1 MSKEKALQYHSQFP
15 SGKLSIKVTKPV
27 STPSE
32 LSLAYTPGVA
42 EPCLAIEDNPQMAYL
57 YTNKSN
63 LVAIISNGT
72 AVLGLG
78 DIGAL
83 ASKPVMEGK
92 SALFKKYAGVDA
104 FDIEVDEKDQ
114 QKLVEIIA
122 AISPTFGG
130 INLEDIKAPEC
141 FFIESELIKR
151 LNIPVFHDDQHGTAI
166 VATAGVKNACD
177 IQGKKLENCK
187 IVVSGAG
194 AGAIATMNMMVI
206 AGAKRENFYVFDTKG
221 LITKQRQDLNEFKEP
236 YAQSGGDVSLNDA
249 LVGCDIFLGLSK
261 GNLLSGDMLRSM
273 ADKPIIFAMA
283 NPNPEILP
291 LDAKIAS
298 PDAIVATGRSDFPN
312 QVNNSLCFP
321 YLFRGVL
328 DVQASCINDEMKL
341 ACVNA
346 ISALTKEEVP
356 AEIQALYGRKLSFGP
371 DYIIP
376 SQFDPRLYAR
386 VATAVAEAAIKTKVA
401 RNKDFDL
408 ANYAKFLEQRLEV

>member
-1 MSKEKALQYHSQFP
+1 MSKEKALKYHAEFP

-27 STPSE
+27 STPTE
-32 LSLAYTPGVA
+32 LSWAYTPGVA
-42 EPCLAIEDNPQMAYL
+42 EPCLAIENNPQTAYM

-114 QKLVEIIA
+114 QKLVDIIA

-141 FFIESELIKR
+141 FYVESELIKR

-166 VATAGVKNACD
+166 VAAAGVKNACE
-177 IQGKKLENCK
+177 IQGKTLENCK

-194 AGAIATMNMMVI
+194 AGAIATMNMMVLI
-206 AGAKRENFYVFDTKG
+206 GAKRESFYVFDTKG
-221 LITKQRQDLNEFKEP
+221 LITKQRSDLNEFKEP
-236 YAQSGGDVSLNDA
+236 YAQSGGDVSLTDA
-249 LVGCDIFLGLSK
+249 LAGCDIFVGLSK
-261 GNLLSGDMLRSM
+261 GNLLTADMLRSM

-283 NPNPEILP
+283 NPTPEILP
-291 LDAKIAS
+291 PDAKIAR

-321 YLFRGVL
+321 HLFRAAL
-328 DVQASCINDEMKL
+328 DTQASVINDEMKI
-341 ACVNA
+341 ACVHA
-346 ISALTKEEVP
+346 ISALAKEDVP
-356 AEIQALYGRKLSFGP
+356 ADIQALYGRSLSFGQ

-376 SQFDPRLYAR
+376 SQFDPRLYIR
-386 VATAVAEAAIKTKVA
+386 VASCVAEAALKTKVA

-408 ANYAKFLEQRLEV
+408 ANYSMFLQQRLSV